1 MNMLPMTFPGQAH
14 GHNQT
19 FKAPD
24 DLPKTVARTLSQG
37 SSPMS
42 MDFHPIKQTLLLGVF
57 LAHISCNIHHQ
68 KICNIRSFTSICFVP
83 VGTNVGDIGLWEVG
97 SRERLVQKTF
107 KVWDLSKCSMPL
119 QVPSFMKINQNLNI

>member
-1 MNMLPMTFPGQAH
+1 VIYVTCSPFWFLAALKHPRTPPSNSAVDYPSGDSDHVSKRTRPMGISDEVSLGVNMLPMTFPGQAH

-42 MDFHPIKQTLLLGVF
+42 MDFHPIKQTLLLGLF
-57 LAHISCNIHHQ
+57 L
-68 KICNIRSFTSICFVP
+68 
-83 VGTNVGDIGLWEVG
+83 GLYAY
-97 SRERLVQKTF
+97 
-107 KVWDLSKCSMPL
+107 
-119 QVPSFMKINQNLNI
+119 FM